1 MNLTDLLWNTM
12 FHPHLAMQKLAAE
25 KPWGTSLILYVAV
38 LTCMM
43 IINQGAFELRPIEEA
58 LRLPA
63 QYFWLFGLAVIL
75 FSLMVLFLS
84 AGFFSLFSEIAY
96 KRGNSLGLL
105 ATLSF
110 AVLPSLLGSVLLYA
124 TTILGLDWL
133 GAIITSISMIWVLV
147 LQVIAV
153 RAALDLSTGQ
163 ALVVYFSPIIILAF
177 TMILFT
183 ALIFTSSLSLL

>member
-1 MNLTDLLWNTM
+1 MNLTELLWNTI

-25 KPWGTSLILYVAV
+25 KPWGLSLILYVAV
-38 LTCMM
+38 LTCIM
-43 IINQGAFELRPIEEA
+43 IINQGALALRPIEEA

-63 QYFWLFGLAVIL
+63 QYLWLFGLVVIV

-84 AGFFSLFSEIAY
+84 AGFFSLFREIAY

-105 ATLSF
+105 STLSF
-110 AVLPSLLGSVLLYA
+110 AVIPGLLGSVLQYA

-133 GAIITSISMIWVLV
+133 GAIINSIIIFWVLV

-153 RAALDLSTGQ
+153 RASLDLSTGQ
-163 ALVVYFSPIIILAF
+163 ALVVYFAPMLILAF
-177 TMILFT
+177 IMTLFT
-183 ALIFTSSLSLL
+183 VLIFTYSISLL